1 MSAVMQEMDDLRIAL
16 GEVDALSLVT
26 ADAYDRED
34 WIRPDAVLVERIAS
48 LLGLISKSAGDA
60 MAAFH
65 RLHAAVADA
74 APMQPG
80 TGEAFD
86 YSEGTAPGRD
96 AVVVKREDD
105 AIAQMTGRK

>member
-1 MSAVMQEMDDLRIAL
+1 MQEMDDLRIAL

-34 WIRPDAVLVERIAS
+34 WIRPDSVLVERIAS

-65 RLHAAVADA
+65 RLHAAIADA
-74 APMQPG
+74 APAPA
-80 TGEAFD
+80 GEAFD

-96 AVVVKREDD
+96 AESVKREDG
-105 AIAQMTGRK
+105 AIAQMTGQK